1 MPSIIDK
8 YDSFV
13 KEQILHQEKQADRQ
27 LARADE
33 KRSQAYRARAFMLR
47 ELWDEL
53 TTALAHRAGGSPSDI
68 DEASLRLTP
77 DEIRDLPDELLEQLS
92 ISESDRKDFLIVDII
107 NDLGGITSVD
117 KILVTLYRKTGEV
130 EKRTRLVSRLY
141 RMQQKGLIYPS
152 ATRKGVYATA
162 PLDEDVPPSSEQP
175 GLLIDPESDSP
186 SQLNAAKR
194 LLNSQDEEDLLS

>member
-27 LARADE
+27 LARSDE
-33 KRSQAYRARAFMLR
+33 KRAQAYRARAFMLR
-47 ELWDEL
+47 EMWSEL
-53 TTALAHRAGGSPSDI
+53 SAALAQRTSGSVSDI
-68 DEASLRLTP
+68 DELSLRLTP

-107 NDLGGITSVD
+107 NDLGGMTSVD

-162 PLDEDVPPSSEQP
+162 PIDEDTPMLSEQSE
-175 GLLIDPESDSP
+175 LLMEPEADGP
-186 SQLNAAKR
+186 AQLNAATR
-194 LLNSQDEEDLLS
+194 LLNSEEKEDKQG

>member
-27 LARADE
+27 LARSDE
-33 KRSQAYRARAFMLR
+33 KRSQAYRARAIMLR
-47 ELWDEL
+47 EMWTEL
-53 TTALAHRAGGSPSDI
+53 AAAFATRPSGSVSDV

-141 RMQQKGLIYPS
+141 RMQQKGLIFPS
-152 ATRKGVYATA
+152 ATRKGVYATS
-162 PLDEDVPPSSEQP
+162 PLEEGLETLSEQP
-175 GLLIDPESDSP
+175 DLLIDPDLDGP
-186 SQLNAAKR
+186 VRLNAARR
-194 LLNSQDEEDLLS
+194 LLDTQNEEEKLG